1 MGDGGDRGHM
11 GKTWETVETGDTWET
26 GDTGA
31 TGEKGDIGLTW
42 STALRRSSQKWVRS
56 VTPKSFKMF

>member
-11 GKTWETVETGDTWET
+11 GKTWETVETGGTWET

-42 STALRRSSQKWVRS
+42 STALRRSSQK
-56 VTPKSFKMF
+56 